1 MVRYGILHCHS
12 ENSLHDSPMHVE
24 TLLRK
29 AKMLGAQLLH

>member
-24 TLLRK
+24 TLVNYP
-29 AKMLGAQLLH
+29 LLDLTV